1 MQALHLLP
9 SWKVPVGQAQAGGVS
24 VASNFKSPTQV
35 TQTVEFV
42 QETQLATHDVHVL
55 SSLLAR

>member
-9 SWKVPVGQAQAGGVS
+9 SWKVPAGQAQAGLVS
-24 VASNFKSPTQV
+24 VVSHFKSPTQV

-42 QETQLATHDVHVL
+42 QEIQLAAHDVHVL
-55 SSLLAR
+55 SAR

>member
-1 MQALHLLP
+1 
-9 SWKVPVGQAQAGGVS
+9 

-42 QETQLATHDVHVL
+42 QETQLAKHDVHVL